1 MRDNRYDIIVGVCV
15 VAILAGAIVLS
26 MIAINA
32 IASSDMPTWL
42 KWVLL
47 TR

>member
-1 MRDNRYDIIVGVCV
+1 MRDNRCDIIVGVCM
-15 VAILAGAIVLS
+15 VAILVGAIVLS
-26 MIAINA
+26 VITINA
-32 IASSDMPTWL
+32 IASSDIPTWL